1 MYKQLGLMAGV
12 FLASTSCFAADS
24 FQVETSVYKAN
35 ELLASPVMQV
45 EEKQPATISVGDSFS
60 YEVTVIPQKENTA
73 AIETSITLAG
83 RAFTPSFIVEYGKQ
97 ASFEIGENK
106 VSILV
111 TKSKS

>member
-1 MYKQLGLMAGV
+1 MKKQLGLVAGV

-35 ELLASPVMQV
+35 ELLASPEMLV
-45 EEKQPATISVGDSFS
+45 EEKQPASISIGEGFS
-60 YEVTVIPQKENTA
+60 YEVKVTPLQNNTA

-83 RAFTPSFIVEYGKQ
+83 RSFAPSFVVEYSKQ

-106 VSILV
+106 MSILV

>member
-1 MYKQLGLMAGV
+1 MTKQLGLVAGV

-35 ELLASPVMQV
+35 ELLASPVMLV
-45 EEKQPATISVGDSFS
+45 EEKQPASISIGEGFS
-60 YEVTVIPQKENTA
+60 YEVKVTPQQNNTA
-73 AIETSITLAG
+73 AVETSITLAG
-83 RAFTPSFIVEYGKQ
+83 SYFTPSFVVEYGKQ

>member
-1 MYKQLGLMAGV
+1 MKKQLGLIAGALLV
-12 FLASTSCFAADS
+12 STSCFAADS

-35 ELLASPVMQV
+35 ELLASPVMRV
-45 EEKQPATISVGDSFS
+45 EEKQLATISIGEGFS
-60 YEVTVIPQKENTA
+60 YEVKVTPQKENTA

-83 RAFTPSFIVEYGKQ
+83 RSFTPSFVVEYGKQ